1 MSPSSISSEDDIR
14 FPANRRIRHITG
26 LAVRNLT
33 PFPKRDGVA
42 STLSEASAASSKGI
56 QQAYIPDDADLVLS
70 QRRTRKISA
79 ASISTLRSLRAQD
92 DLGIGASS
100 FSGGTTIGEDS
111 TPTPTRKRRTS
122 KARPALAIP
131 PSNSGQ
137 QTRRGR
143 SSSQASLLNHLPQ
156 PSSPS
161 SLRSPPFDISLF
173 GSLAH
178 HQHPTA
184 SSSASGS
191 TLQRSLEKVLQVR
204 LVETL
209 FTLGPSEEAQSGHP
223 ETAAPPVKASTASSA
238 PRSRSPPVLS
248 QRQRG
253 HAKTPTSI
261 SRSGHLQ
268 SPSSSSFSSTSR
280 RSSSPATSR
289 PTTPTPPSAPPIL
302 PAPFYVSTYHR
313 PSTNPTWV
321 GLEPEHEFSPSANSQ
336 SQKVL
341 VTLWARVEDKASRE
355 AWRKSSPPD
364 ISGKGKA
371 KEEGP
376 LEGSSWQ
383 PVQHWDIDLTEA
395 ELLPEE
401 YQTHPHR
408 LPPNSLVIA
417 LGQPNK
423 WYWLPPSRASR
434 PSSRVDGHIS
444 DGDDQRQPTGS
455 GVRLNSPSRDMF
467 AKPLP
472 PSRKGSR
479 MGTTAQL
486 QDIVRLVNLES
497 VLADTRESTAAV
509 LDSVD
514 KMLAEDR
521 RSVLAREESE
531 RSLYLAGLKSAKDGL
546 LAQSKAA
553 REAIEKRKA
562 ALETRRDMLEQ
573 GFELLAR
580 DQTSAALKRKEVDV
594 AQNRVLD
601 VDSKLNSQR
610 MYLVRTL
617 DFIFPIEPLSSQ
629 DLLFGILDVPLPLPL
644 GPSDPAPPLSLA
656 TCPTVNEQ
664 TTATALGY
672 AAQVVHMVSIYL
684 GRVLP
689 YPITYAASRSMI
701 QDPISTM
708 QGPRIFPLFST
719 GVETYRF
726 EYGVFLLNKDIEI
739 LMSDKNLRALD
750 MRHTLPNLKNL
761 LLTLTNGTSEEQT
774 PSSEP
779 QQSSE
784 PRAIDVTEVWQ
795 ALDELPSSSATTDAP
810 IPAVSQ
816 PPPESVNSTPR
827 RQFLSPLAAMLRSKY
842 ITPASLQAYGFHN
855 SEPTTASLADDSL
868 ISSPPPS
875 TSSDASNSGSGSHE
889 GSTESSGDGGEVETE
904 EGADD
909 DTRTERG
916 VKTDGEQTD
925 SNTPTPTATIKE
937 PPLSNEASA
946 KPSASS
952 NEGGYS
958 ITGSVFSSLFW
969 RTPAKKEPEKESNPT
984 STASLPV
991 QNAIS

>member
-1 MSPSSISSEDDIR
+1 MSLSSISFEDDIR
-14 FPANRRIRHITG
+14 YPA
-26 LAVRNLT
+26 
-33 PFPKRDGVA
+33 RDGVA

-92 DLGIGASS
+92 DLGIAASS
-100 FSGGTTIGEDS
+100 FSGGITIAEDI

-122 KARPALAIP
+122 KARPALALP
-131 PSNSGQ
+131 PSTSGQ
-137 QTRRGR
+137 QARRPR

-178 HQHPTA
+178 HPYSTA
-184 SSSASGS
+184 SSSTSGS

-209 FTLGPSEEAQSGHP
+209 FTLSPSDEGQGGQP
-223 ETAAPPVKASTASSA
+223 ETAAPPVKSSTASSA
-238 PRSRSPPVLS
+238 PRSRSPPLIS

-253 HAKTPTSI
+253 PVKTPTSI

-268 SPSSSSFSSTSR
+268 SSSSSSFSSTSR

-289 PTTPTPPSAPPIL
+289 PTTPTPPSAPPL
-302 PAPFYVSTYHR
+302 SPAPFYVSTYHR

-321 GLEPEHEFSPSANSQ
+321 GLDPEHEFSPSANSQ
-336 SQKVL
+336 SQRVL

-376 LEGSSWQ
+376 LEDSSWQ
-383 PVQHWDIDLTEA
+383 PVQQWDIDLTDA
-395 ELLPEE
+395 EPLPEE
-401 YQTHPHR
+401 YQIHPHR

-423 WYWLPPSRASR
+423 WYWLPPPRVSR

-444 DGDDQRQPTGS
+444 DGDDQRQATGS
-455 GVRLNSPSRDMF
+455 GVRLNSPTRDMF
-467 AKPLP
+467 AKITP

-479 MGTTAQL
+479 IGMSAQL
-486 QDIVRLVNLES
+486 QDIIRLVTLES

-509 LDSVD
+509 LHGVD
-514 KMLAEDR
+514 KLLVEDR

-531 RSLYLAGLKSAKDGL
+531 RSLYLAGLRSAKDGL
-546 LAQSKAA
+546 VAKSKAA

-562 ALETRRDMLEQ
+562 ALEARREALEQ
-573 GFELLAR
+573 GLELLEQ

-601 VDSKLNSQR
+601 VDSRLNSQR

-629 DLLFGILDVPLPLPL
+629 DLLFGILDVPLPLPI
-644 GPSDPAPPLSLA
+644 GSSDPAPPLSLA
-656 TCPTVNEQ
+656 TCPSVNEQ

-708 QGPRIFPLFST
+708 QGPRIFPLFPT

-761 LLTLTNGTSEEQT
+761 LLTLTNGTSEEPT
-774 PSSEP
+774 PPSEP
-779 QQSSE
+779 QHSAE

-795 ALDELPSSSATTDAP
+795 ALDELPSGSITTDAP
-810 IPAVSQ
+810 SPAMPQ
-816 PPPESVNSTPR
+816 LPPESVNSTPR

-842 ITPASLQAYGFHN
+842 ITPASSFQTYGFHN
-855 SEPTTASLADDSL
+855 SEPTTANVADDS
-868 ISSPPPS
+868 IVSSPPPS
-875 TSSDASNSGSGSHE
+875 TSSGASNSGSGSHE
-889 GSTESSGDGGEVETE
+889 GSTESSGDGGEAETE

-916 VKTDGEQTD
+916 VKTDSGQTE
-925 SNTPTPTATIKE
+925 STTTTPTATIKE
-937 PPLSNEASA
+937 PPLSSETPAKSSA
-946 KPSASS
+946 NS

-969 RTPAKKEPEKESNPT
+969 RTPAKKEPEKESNPA
-984 STASLPV
+984 SSASLPV